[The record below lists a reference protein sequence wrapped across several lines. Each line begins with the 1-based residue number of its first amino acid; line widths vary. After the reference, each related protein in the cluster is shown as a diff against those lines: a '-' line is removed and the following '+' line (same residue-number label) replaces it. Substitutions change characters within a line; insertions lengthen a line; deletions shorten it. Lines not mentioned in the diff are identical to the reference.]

1 MKRLIINKF
10 VVLPHRA
17 HNPRIRVSK
26 GLFCFCQMNLNFT
39 FLFAGVAQSV
49 EQLIRNQ
56 QVVGSSPIS
65 SSSSSQA
72 TYRLRRAFSFS
83 IKPYK
88 IRTQSF
94 FLDKFHMDGL

>member
-1 MKRLIINKF
+1 MKLLIINKF

-65 SSSSSQA
+65 SSNK
-72 TYRLRRAFSFS
+72 R
-83 IKPYK
+83 KPRDLFK
-88 IRTQSF
+88 KSRGLF
-94 FLDKFHMDGL
+94 FLIKNGRLASNGLSPLARVK